1 MNPFPPPPPLPL
13 PPVSAFPPPPLPLPP
28 ASAFPPP
35 RPSASAFPPPPPP
48 PYFHHPTPA
57 SALAYDLP
65 GALSSLTSLLNLS
78 STTLNSLSSLLP
90 IPLVPPSP
98 SPALIPCP
106 FNPNHRLPLSSL
118 FSHSLHCAPISSSS
132 ADYIQTLIQHL
143 KYPHTLH
150 SSNPFTLPLLESQS
164 DLCFSLETYLD
175 FENPTFCYSNC
186 PGVVSFPIRG
196 ENANPP
202 MLTLLA
208 VLSSE
213 CANFGQNLI
222 GFPKEIV
229 SQLLPSEV
237 YAIRNETDHW
247 NEFPF
252 MYSYRVLRA
261 ILGLGMSSV
270 ECLSTWVVANSARYY
285 SVVLDLAMR
294 DHILVL
300 FKLCLKAIVR
310 ESNDLASTFCNGEAE
325 ESVLSNRSFKCPV
338 LVQVFV
344 WLGTQL
350 SVLYGEM
357 NGKLFAIN
365 MLKQCICDSAFSSC
379 MFNESTDMKSG
390 DDNLQEPQESGEP
403 LKRRMENEGTNVMD
417 ETLSK
422 SAIFVSQVAAAVAAL
437 YERSMLEEKL
447 KALRSLP
454 SLPAYQR
461 SMEHTYI
468 SNKADEERQ
477 KRPNY
482 KPLLEHDGL
491 LWQRSQNNQD
501 TDRTKTREELLAE
514 ERDYKRRRMSYR
526 GKKLKRSTTQVM
538 RDIIEEYME
547 EIRQADPINCPT
559 KGAEGT
565 KFPPSASY
573 RVDNNNYKD
582 KAESGKRQPDSPALS
597 KVREGGY
604 REEFHTDGEVNST
617 DCKYDYSENMEK
629 ASQWHHRHLVAQ
641 RSNGRSRQDKKD
653 YSRSPNQRVG
663 RAYSREKSISKEKRD
678 YSNDSRLNFSRRYH
692 KSIEESSPHRERG
705 DHHFDFKKRKPRDAS
720 DDFEDRYDPS
730 GP

>member
-1 MNPFPPPPPLPL
+1 MNPFPPT
-13 PPVSAFPPPPLPLPP
+13 PPLPLPP

-35 RPSASAFPPPPPP
+35 PLPPASAFPPPPLPPASAFPPPPPLR
-48 PYFHHPTPA
+48 YFHHPTST

-65 GALSSLTSLLNLS
+65 DALSSLTSLLNLS
-78 STTLNSLSSLLP
+78 STALNSLSSLLP
-90 IPLVPPSP
+90 IPLVAPSP

-118 FSHSLHCAPISSSS
+118 FSHYLHCPPISSSS
-132 ADYIQTLIQHL
+132 ADYIQTLIRNL

-150 SSNPFTLPLLESQS
+150 SSNPFTLPLRESQS
-164 DLCFSLETYLD
+164 DLCFSLETYLN
-175 FENPTFCYSNC
+175 FENPTFYYSNC

-196 ENANPP
+196 ENVDPP
-202 MLTLLA
+202 MLTLPS

-213 CANFGQNLI
+213 CANFGQNLM
-222 GFPKEIV
+222 GVPKGIV
-229 SQLLPSEV
+229 IQLLPSEV

-252 MYSYRVLRA
+252 MYSYRVLRV
-261 ILGLGMSSV
+261 ILGLGMSNV
-270 ECLSTWVVANSARYY
+270 ECLSTWVVANSVRYY
-285 SVVLDLAMR
+285 SVVLDLAVR
-294 DHILVL
+294 DHILVM

-310 ESNDLASTFCNGEAE
+310 ESIDLASTFCNGEAE

-365 MLKQCICDSAFSSC
+365 MLKQCICDCAFSSC
-379 MFNESTDMKSG
+379 MFNELTDMKSG

-403 LKRRMENEGTNVMD
+403 LKRRMENEGTNVSD

-422 SAIFVSQVAAAVAAL
+422 SAIFISQVAAAVAAL

-461 SMEHTYI
+461 YI
-468 SNKADEERQ
+468 TFA
-477 KRPNY
+477 
-482 KPLLEHDGL
+482 LLTL
-491 LWQRSQNNQD
+491 RMD

-559 KGAEGT
+559 KGAEET
-565 KFPPSASY
+565 KFPLSASY
-573 RVDNNNYKD
+573 GVDNNNYKD
-582 KAESGKRQPDSPALS
+582 KAESGKRQPDSSALS

-617 DCKYDYSENMEK
+617 DFKYDYSEHMEK

-641 RSNGRSRQDKKD
+641 RSNGRSRQDKND

-678 YSNDSRLNFSRRYH
+678 YSNDSRLNFSRSSSRRYH

-705 DHHFDFKKRKPRDAS
+705 DRHFDFNKRMARDAS

>member
-13 PPVSAFPPPPLPLPP
+13 PPSSAFPLPP
-28 ASAFPPP
+28 ASTFPRPPP
-35 RPSASAFPPPPPP
+35 S
-48 PYFHHPTPA
+48 YFHHPTPT

-65 GALSSLTSLLNLS
+65 SALSSLTSLLNLS

-90 IPLVPPSP
+90 IPLVAPSP

-106 FNPNHRLPLSSL
+106 FNSNHRLPLSSL
-118 FSHSLHCAPISSSS
+118 FSHSLHCPPISSSS

-150 SSNPFTLPLLESQS
+150 YSNPFTLPLLESQS

-202 MLTLLA
+202 MLTLPA
-208 VLSSE
+208 FLSSE
-213 CANFGQNLI
+213 CANFGQNLM

-252 MYSYRVLRA
+252 MYSYHVLRA

-294 DHILVL
+294 DHVLVL

-310 ESNDLASTFCNGEAE
+310 ESIDLASTFCNGEAE

-338 LVQVFV
+338 LVQVLV

-365 MLKQCICDSAFSSC
+365 MLKQRICDCAFSSC

-390 DDNLQEPQESGEP
+390 EDNLQEPQESGEP
-403 LKRRMENEGTNVMD
+403 LKRRMENGTNVSG

-437 YERSMLEEKL
+437 YERSMFEEKL

-491 LWQRSQNNQD
+491 LWQHSRNNQD
-501 TDRTKTREELLAE
+501 TDRKKTRAELLAE

-559 KGAEGT
+559 KGAEVT

-573 RVDNNNYKD
+573 RVDNNNYKN
-582 KAESGKRQPDSPALS
+582 KAESGKRQPDSSALS
-597 KVREGGY
+597 KEREGGY
-604 REEFHTDGEVNST
+604 REDFHTDGEVNST
-617 DCKYDYSENMEK
+617 DYKYDYSENMEK
-629 ASQWHHRHLVAQ
+629 ASQWHHRHSVAQ

-678 YSNDSRLNFSRRYH
+678 YSNDSSLNFSRSSSRRYH
-692 KSIEESSPHRERG
+692 KSNEESSPHRERG
-705 DHHFDFKKRKPRDAS
+705 DRHFDFKKRKARDAS